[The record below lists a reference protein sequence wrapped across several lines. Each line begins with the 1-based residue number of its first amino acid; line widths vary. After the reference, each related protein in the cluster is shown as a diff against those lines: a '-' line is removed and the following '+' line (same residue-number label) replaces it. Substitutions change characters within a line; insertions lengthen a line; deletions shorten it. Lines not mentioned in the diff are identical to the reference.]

1 MLCVGRMQSATIY
14 REWRIFRIIINYY
27 YSTCVCACVCIV
39 FLYAVASN
47 VMFVMLC
54 NTDQVYDDLPKYD
67 DDNAVSGDLNDM
79 QSGHKDWLQEYAN
92 Y

>member
-1 MLCVGRMQSATIY
+1 M
-14 REWRIFRIIINYY
+14 
-27 YSTCVCACVCIV
+27 CVCVCVCIV

-54 NTDQVYDDLPKYD
+54 NTDQVYADLPKYKD
-67 DDNAVSGDLNDM
+67 FNAVSGDLNDM